1 MECLAYIP
9 ATTPMQLTVLD
20 PAFPKQSFPALAKAL
35 DEPNGLLALGGCLSP
50 QRLLNA
56 YRQGVF
62 PWFNPGEPILWWSP
76 DPRLV
81 LFPDQL
87 LISRSL
93 NKTLRKNRF
102 EIRFDSAFE
111 QVIDACAA
119 PRNYTSGTWITNEM
133 RHAYLDLHTLGVA
146 HSCEAWYENKL
157 VGGLYGIAIGKVFFG
172 ESMFHRKTDA
182 SKVAFAHLVN
192 HLLNWGY
199 QLIDCQ
205 VSSEHL
211 LSLGAKEIPRSQF
224 ANLLDQFCDQ
234 AASSSAWQK

>member
-1 MECLAYIP
+1 MP
-9 ATTPMQLTVLD
+9 LTVLD
-20 PAFPKQSFPALAKAL
+20 PDFPLQPFPALDKAL
-35 DEPNGLLALGGCLSP
+35 HEPNGLLALGGCLSP

-56 YRQGVF
+56 YRHGAF

-81 LFPDQL
+81 LFPEQL

-93 NKTLRKNRF
+93 NKTLRKNPF
-102 EIRFDSAFE
+102 EIRFDAAFE

-119 PRNYTSGTWITNEM
+119 PRSYTSGTWITEEM
-133 RHAYLDLHTLGVA
+133 HHAYLELHTLGVA
-146 HSCEAWYENKL
+146 HSCEAWIDNEL

-182 SKVAFAHLVN
+182 SKVAFVHLVSQ
-192 HLLNWGY
+192 LQNWGY
-199 QLIDCQ
+199 ELIDCQ
-205 VSSEHL
+205 VSSDHL
-211 LSLGAKEIPRSQF
+211 LSLGAQQIPRNQF
-224 ANLLDQFCDQ
+224 SNLLGQFCDQ